1 MRNYEAVIIFNTD
14 EGNFERGRE
23 IVKTQFSELG
33 ISVTKEEDMGE
44 RKLAYLIK
52 KHDRGHYY
60 LYEFEASPEKIK
72 QFEKSLKL
80 KTEILKMLIVRKG
93 K

>member
-1 MRNYEAVIIFNTD
+1 MRKYEAVIIFNTD
-14 EGNFERGRE
+14 EGNFEKGKE
-23 IVKTQFSELG
+23 IVKAQLEELG
-33 ISVTKEEDMGE
+33 INLTKEEDMGE

-60 LYEFEASPEKIK
+60 LYEFESSPEKIK

-80 KTEILKMLIVRKG
+80 KSEVLKMLIVKKG

>member
-1 MRNYEAVIIFNTD
+1 MRKYEAVIIFNTD
-14 EGNFERGRE
+14 EGNFEKGKE
-23 IVKTQFSELG
+23 IVKTQFEELG
-33 ISVTKEEDMGE
+33 INLTKEEDMGE

-60 LYEFEASPEKIK
+60 LYEFESAPEKIK

-80 KTEILKMLIVRKG
+80 KNEVLKMLIVKKG

>member
-1 MRNYEAVIIFNTD
+1 MRKYEAVIIFNTD
-14 EGNFERGRE
+14 EGKFEKGKE
-23 IVKTQFSELG
+23 IIKTQFSELG
-33 ISVTKEEDMGE
+33 INLIKEEDMGE

-80 KTEILKMLIVRKG
+80 KTEVLKMLIVRKE